1 MCSLTQQSY
10 LNLLLIQLLFFSL
23 DLQPVSKSIMSTCQ
37 VNRKISL
44 PLFQFAKGRAL
55 ASHLVYFL
63 LIAMFQFA
71 PRFQCRCE
79 FIHLPLLFSE
89 FCKSCQSLFSLH
101 SYLAVGKQGNFS
113 SWWYQQLLEEPIN
126 SFFQELHCQI
136 LPYIYFSLIQ

>member
-79 FIHLPLLFSE
+79 FVHLHCYSVNSVSRV
-89 FCKSCQSLFSLH
+89 KV
-101 SYLAVGKQGNFS
+101 YLACTATWQLASRETFPLGGTNSYWKSRLTPFS
-113 SWWYQQLLEEPIN
+113 KN
-126 SFFQELHCQI
+126 
-136 LPYIYFSLIQ
+136 YIAKFCLISTSL